1 MPSSPEAI
9 LAKRDRDFSEATE
22 IRLEAIAR
30 CDRQRRMTSAGG
42 HHLAGLQRYAEPAQ
56 LVSKSSQGCAGIA
69 EDVLAVADETVSAQ
83 RHDRLVFDS
92 IHSAPGRAGRCNEQL
107 RVL

>member
-30 CDRQRRMTSAGG
+30 CDRQRRMTGAGG

-56 LVSKSSQGCAGIA
+56 LVSKPSQGCAGIA
-69 EDVLAVADETVSAQ
+69 EDVLAVADETLAAQ
-83 RHDRLVFDS
+83 RHHRPVLDK
-92 IHSAPGRAGRCNEQL
+92 IHPAPVRRSEE
-107 RVL
+107 